1 MSRTCRQDER
11 FENMPPGQDHMT
23 EFSGLTAALK
33 ETSEEVDAA
42 LERLLPAP
50 AGLHGRVQQ
59 AMRYPVFA
67 GGKRLRPFLLMQ
79 GAGLFGI
86 SSEHALR
93 AAAAIECMH
102 TYSLVHDDLPCMDD
116 DDLRRGR
123 PTTHK
128 AFDEATAVLAGDALL
143 TIAFE
148 ILADTA
154 THPSGSVRA
163 RLVAEL
169 ARAAGSDGM
178 IGGQMIDIGAP
189 AHAFGVDEVILLQR
203 MKTGALFEFC
213 CVAGPILAEA
223 GAEHEN
229 RLREYARDFGL
240 VFQITDDLLD
250 VLSTAEKTG
259 KAVGKDAEQGKATL
273 VSLLGVDAARARAEE
288 LARSAANAVAGYG
301 SAAAYLKDLPFY
313 LLNRES

>member
-1 MSRTCRQDER
+1 MNQPGTGTLADFSR
-11 FENMPPGQDHMT
+11 
-23 EFSGLTAALK
+23 LLAALQGIGDR
-33 ETSEEVDAA
+33 VDAA
-42 LERLLPAP
+42 LERLLPVA
-50 AGLHGRVQQ
+50 AGLQGRVQE
-59 AMRYPVFA
+59 AMRYAIFA

-79 GAGLFGI
+79 SAGLFGVPA
-86 SSEHALR
+86 ERAMR
-93 AAAAIECMH
+93 AAAAIECVH

-148 ILADTA
+148 ILADA
-154 THPSGSVRA
+154 ETHPSGDVRA
-163 RLVAEL
+163 RLVSAL
-169 ARAAGSDGM
+169 ARASGSNGM
-178 IGGQMIDIGAP
+178 IGGQMIDIEAP
-189 AHAFGVDEVILLQR
+189 NHAFGEDEVILLQR
-203 MKTGALFEFC
+203 LKTGALFEFC

-273 VSLLGVDAARARAEE
+273 VSLLGVEGARARADR
-288 LARSAANAVAGYG
+288 LARYAASRLESYG
-301 SAAAYLKDLPFY
+301 NRAALLEALPLY

>member
-1 MSRTCRQDER
+1 MR
-11 FENMPPGQDHMT
+11 
-23 EFSGLTAALK
+23 AASK
-33 ETSEEVDAA
+33 GVEAA
-42 LERLLPAP
+42 LEKLLPRST
-50 AGLHGRVQQ
+50 GLQSRVQE
-59 AMRYPVFA
+59 AMHYAMFA

-79 GAGLFGI
+79 SAGLFGV
-86 SSEHALR
+86 EPEQALR
-93 AAAAIECMH
+93 AAAAIEAVH

-128 AFDEATAVLAGDALL
+128 AFDEATAVLSGDALL

-148 ILADTA
+148 ILAA
-154 THPSGSVRA
+154 AETHPSGDVRA
-163 RLVAEL
+163 RLVTEL
-169 ARAAGSDGM
+169 ARAGGTLGM
-178 IGGQMIDIGAP
+178 IGGQVIDIEAP
-189 AHAFGVDEVILLQR
+189 SHAFGTEEVILLQR
-203 MKTGALFEFC
+203 LKTGALFEFC

-229 RLREYARDFGL
+229 RLREYARAFGL

-259 KAVGKDAEQGKATL
+259 KAVGKDAGQGKATL

-288 LARSAANAVAGYG
+288 LAAQAAEIVAPYGASANFLQV
-301 SAAAYLKDLPFY
+301 LPKY
-313 LLNRES
+313 LLTREN